1 MIILSESSIQTEPK
15 RRRKKCQKNLY
26 QNRNGKVKY
35 LTRKCIRNWFV
46 HPLHE
51 KIEKNGEKQN
61 ISMLLNIHKY
71 MKKNWKQFLWSQK
84 KRNRKDTC
92 FDFSAIFK

>member
-1 MIILSESSIQTEPK
+1 MWNINNDNAIRKLNPN
-15 RRRKKCQKNLY
+15 RREEEKKCQKNLY

-51 KIEKNGEKQN
+51 KIEKNGEKN
-61 ISMLLNIHKY
+61 IYMLLNIHKY

-84 KRNRKDTC
+84 KKKKSKRHV
-92 FDFSAIFK
+92 F